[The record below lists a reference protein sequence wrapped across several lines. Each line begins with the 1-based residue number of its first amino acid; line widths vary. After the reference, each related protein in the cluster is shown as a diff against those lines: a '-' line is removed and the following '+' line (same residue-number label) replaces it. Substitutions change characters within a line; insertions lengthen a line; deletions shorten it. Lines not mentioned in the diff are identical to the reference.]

1 MSYRVIS
8 TGSLEARKQTRMA
21 FTSRDLFRLNGK
33 IQERELQST
42 VSFHLEAHKIGWEK
56 KS

>member
-21 FTSRDLFRLNGK
+21 FTSWHLFRLNGK